1 MDKKIDLSIII
12 TLSESS
18 KYDNISELYN
28 AYKKSIETT
37 GLNYEFI
44 YVTDRN
50 SQNILNELFGLKE
63 KGEKIEIIELAK
75 WFGDAAALNA
85 GFEQSFGELILTLP
99 GYRQIDEKEI
109 PGFVNSF
116 ENVDLLIAIRSR
128 KKDNFLHRLQAK
140 LFHSLV
146 KYTLGMNYNDLGC
159 NVRMFTREL
168 LEKIYIYGDQHRF
181 LPLLASR
188 SGFKVKEY
196 AVAQYYTDIPKRVYS
211 FTHYLERIVNFISI
225 FFLIKFTKKPLRFFG
240 FPGMLI
246 FAAGSLLAL
255 FLFFQRTFLGVSLAD
270 RPLVLVGILL
280 IVFGIQLFAIG
291 LVAEIII
298 FTHSKESKEYIIEE
312 IYHSGKEDN
321 VIKKD
326 KPVIKES
333 IKS

>member
-12 TLSESS
+12 TLSESH

-28 AYKKSIETT
+28 AYKKSIEST

-63 KGEKIEIIELAK
+63 NGENIEIVELAK

-85 GFEQSFGELILTLP
+85 GFEQSFGEVILTLP
-99 GYRQIDEKEI
+99 GYRQIDETEI
-109 PGFVNSF
+109 PGFISSF
-116 ENVDLLIAIRSR
+116 ENVDMLIAVRSR
-128 KKDNFLHRLQAK
+128 KKDNFFHRLQAK
-140 LFHSLV
+140 LFHFLV
-146 KYTLGMNYNDLGC
+146 QFALGMKFNDLGC
-159 NVRMFTREL
+159 NVRMFSREL

-181 LPLLASR
+181 LPLLANR

-196 AVAQYYTDIPKRVYS
+196 AVEQYYTDIPKRIYS
-211 FTHYLERIVNFISI
+211 INHYIERVVNFISI
-225 FFLIKFTKKPLRFFG
+225 FFLIKFTRKPLRFFG

-246 FAAGSLLAL
+246 FTAGLLLAL
-255 FLFFQRTFLGVSLAD
+255 FLFIQRTLLGISLAD

-298 FTHSKESKEYIIEE
+298 FTQSKDSKEYIIEE
-312 IYHSGKEDN
+312 IYHAGKDN
-321 VIKKD
+321 NLIKPENKE
-326 KPVIKES
+326 IKES
-333 IKS
+333 IKT

>member
-1 MDKKIDLSIII
+1 MDKKIDLSIIVA
-12 TLSESS
+12 LSESS
-18 KYDNISELYN
+18 KYDDIPELFH
-28 AYKKSIETT
+28 AYKESIALT
-37 GLNYEFI
+37 GLSFEFI

-50 SQNILNELFGLKE
+50 SQNILNELFKLKE
-63 KGEKIEIIELAK
+63 NGEEIEIIELAK

-85 GFEQSFGELILTLP
+85 GFEQSFGDMILTLP

-109 PGFVNSF
+109 PGFIKAF
-116 ENVDLLIAIRSR
+116 ENVDMLLAVRSR
-128 KKDNFLHRLQAK
+128 KKDNFLHRQQAN
-140 LFHSLV
+140 LFHSLI
-146 KYTLGMNYNDLGC
+146 KFTLGMNFNDLGC
-159 NVRMFTREL
+159 TVRIFSRDL
-168 LEKIYIYGDQHRF
+168 LDKIYIYGDQHRF

-188 SGFKVKEY
+188 SGFKIKEY

-211 FTHYLERIVNFISI
+211 VTHYTDRIVNFISI

-246 FAAGSLLAL
+246 FAAGLLLAL
-255 FLFFQRTFLGVSLAD
+255 FLFIQRTFLGVALAD
-270 RPLVLVGILL
+270 RPLVLVSILL

-312 IYHSGKEDN
+312 IYHSGEKNIFVKEER
-321 VIKKD
+321 KE
-326 KPVIKES
+326 IKES

>member
-12 TLSESS
+12 TLSESH

-28 AYKKSIETT
+28 AYKKSIEST

-63 KGEKIEIIELAK
+63 NGENIEIVELAK

-85 GFEQSFGELILTLP
+85 GFEQSIGEVILTLP
-99 GYRQIDEKEI
+99 GYRQIDETEI

-116 ENVDLLIAIRSR
+116 ENVDMLIAVRSR

-140 LFHSLV
+140 LFHSIA
-146 KYTLGMNYNDLGC
+146 KFTLGMKYNDLGC
-159 NVRMFTREL
+159 NVRMFSREL

-181 LPLLASR
+181 LPLLANR

-211 FTHYLERIVNFISI
+211 VTHYIERIVNFISI

-246 FAAGSLLAL
+246 FAAGLILAL
-255 FLFFQRTFLGVSLAD
+255 FLFIQRTLFGISLAD

-298 FTHSKESKEYIIEE
+298 FTHSKESQEYIIEE
-312 IYHSGKEDN
+312 IYHSGKEQN
-321 VIKKD
+321 VVKKD
-326 KPVIKES
+326 NSIVKES